1 MPSHDIS
8 FAMPEKILLSK
19 DMKFDIKSDGSKLGT
34 LLISKGNVEW
44 IPSSNSVNK
53 YRLSWEAFAE
63 MMEHQ
68 GREVKIKK

>member
-8 FAMPEKILLSK
+8 FEVPEKILLSK

-34 LLISKGNVEW
+34 MLISKGNIEW
-44 IPSSNSVNK
+44 IPASNSVNK

-63 MMEHQ
+63 MMQ
-68 GREVKIKK
+68 SAGRVVKIKK